1 MVWVRTRMFC
11 SVPVWLF
18 IDFQHATTTLV
29 SSWQSGGDYKFV
41 TEIPECWRGRSE
53 STAIWCNAEK
63 VISFQYEKFP
73 HPAMK
78 NRWESWDGK
87 INFNDLNAS
96 IPQLSSQVP
105 VFSSMSFRVLDFWVH
120 YKKLLFF
127 CCVCCFFYVNF
138 LLYLKENQSGGII
151 CERARER
158 KNKLYLQKMVSK
170 FTGWRKVGVG
180 MWREEEKK
188 RSSNAKWTSLINRN
202 EAFFIHWRN

>member
-1 MVWVRTRMFC
+1 MFESERECSSVQCQPDCLLISNMQQRRSWVPGRVKEIINSLRKF
-11 SVPVWLF
+11 LN
-18 IDFQHATTTLV
+18 V
-29 SSWQSGGDYKFV
+29 S
-41 TEIPECWRGRSE
+41 EAGRR
-53 STAIWCNAEK
+53 ALRYDVMPKK
-63 VISFQYEKFP
+63 VITFQYEKFS

-78 NRWESWDGK
+78 TRWESWDGK

-127 CCVCCFFYVNF
+127 AVCVAFLCEFFP
-138 LLYLKENQSGGII
+138 YLKENQSRGII

-180 MWREEEKK
+180 MWKEEKK